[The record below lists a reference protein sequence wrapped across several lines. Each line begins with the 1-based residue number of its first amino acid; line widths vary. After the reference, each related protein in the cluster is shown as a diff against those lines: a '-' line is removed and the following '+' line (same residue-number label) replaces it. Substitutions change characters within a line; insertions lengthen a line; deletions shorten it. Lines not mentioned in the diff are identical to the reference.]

1 MQVHVPYH
9 TYTNETQEYLDSHV
23 VHTGQLFFEEDFYNQ
38 ITFFEPY
45 THNQHQRVH
54 NDEDHVYQQDPTA
67 VLQLTYAEDT
77 LQSGIV
83 GSITTV
89 IDPSA
94 TPSATSPVH
103 MIDPQDL
110 DPTWYPM
117 WYPMWWLTEQKP
129 SGSTMNPKSVRVS
142 ARLHGTKCKGHKA
155 SLAHNLR
162 YGLRMT
168 AVLHLLT
175 YGRDHSLDGC

>member
-110 DPTWYPM
+110 DPM

-162 YGLRMT
+162 YGMRMT